1 MNIKK
6 ASNGVLFYWLYFL
19 NICIKC
25 AFLGKLALKKQEITI
40 KNSLSLFKTIKM
52 DARDFFYKSLNDQWK
67 KYNII

>member
-1 MNIKK
+1 MGCFFI
-6 ASNGVLFYWLYFL
+6 GYTFL

-40 KNSLSLFKTIKM
+40 KNSLNLLKTIKM
-52 DARDFFYKSLNDQWK
+52 DARDLFQKSQNDQWK